1 MPLNTELTL
10 FSGALFFIGILLLF
24 LSINA
29 QTSLKLTCVSK
40 NVQIGFNI
48 IISVAVMLIVLPIAQ
63 LICFGQC
70 TCTWDDL
77 KYKLIVSVLLLIIGV
92 AGAVIWNGI
101 NAHPECES
109 DNAKTIA
116 LAITLISFIS
126 MPLVIFREK
135 IITYFRRGSDEMSGM
150 DLDNDL

>member
-10 FSGALFFIGILLLF
+10 FSSVLFFIGILLLV

-48 IISVAVMLIVLPIAQ
+48 IISVAVMLIVFPIAQ

-70 TCTWDDL
+70 TCTGGDL
-77 KYKLIVSVLLLIIGV
+77 KYKLIVSVLLLIIGIS
-92 AGAVIWNGI
+92 GAVIWNGI
-101 NAHPECES
+101 NANPECES
-109 DNAKTIA
+109 DKAKNTA
-116 LAITLISFIS
+116 LAITLISFLS
-126 MPLVIFREK
+126 MPLVIFRKK
-135 IITYFRRGSDEMSGM
+135 IITYFRGDSDKMPGM
-150 DLDNDL
+150 DLDSNL